1 MAKKKFNIGM
11 AALGALAA
19 GIGGKYIYDKF
30 GNKSPVAKKA
40 AAAKADAS
48 SKPASEGDTLSA
60 SRNTSPSGMAA
71 GMKAERSVPVPE
83 TPAMS
88 PAPAQAQAQV
98 MMPPAMNPG
107 LSGYNN
113 TDDMPKAAA
122 DTTHPQYASQAP
134 TASPELAGDDVIR
147 GMRRGG
153 MVDRKASKAVASNKG
168 LSVRGGGKATKG
180 LGKVRLF

>member
-19 GIGGKYIYDKF
+19 GMGGKYIYDKF

-48 SKPASEGDTLSA
+48 SKPASENDTLSA

-88 PAPAQAQAQV
+88 PAPAQAQV
-98 MMPPAMNPG
+98 VTPPPMNTG
-107 LSGYNN
+107 LTGYD
-113 TDDMPKAAA
+113 TDPTAAA
-122 DTTHPQYASQAP
+122 T
-134 TASPELAGDDVIR
+134 SPNQFMENSATPGY
-147 GMRRGG
+147 RRGG
-153 MVDRKASKAVASNKG
+153 VVARKSAPSKKG

-180 LGKVRLF
+180 LGKVRMF

>member
-19 GIGGKYIYDKF
+19 GMGGKYIYDKF

-48 SKPASEGDTLSA
+48 SKPASEDDTLSA

-71 GMKAERSVPVPE
+71 GMKAERSVPVPD

-88 PAPAQAQAQV
+88 PAPTQAQSLNSPSGMGA
-98 MMPPAMNPG
+98 AMAAERSVPTDYSPTDVAASNNSP
-107 LSGYNN
+107 SGR
-113 TDDMPKAAA
+113 AAGIA
-122 DTTHPQYASQAP
+122 AEESVYYKN
-134 TASPELAGDDVIR
+134 
-147 GMRRGG
+147 GG
-153 MVDRKASKAVASNKG
+153 MVARKASKSAPSNKG

-180 LGKVRLF
+180 LGKVRMF

>member
-11 AALGALAA
+11 AALGALA
-19 GIGGKYIYDKF
+19 GGFGGKYIYDKF

-40 AAAKADAS
+40 AEAKADAS
-48 SKPASEGDTLSA
+48 SKPASEDNTLSA

-88 PAPAQAQAQV
+88 PAPTQAQAV
-98 MMPPAMNPG
+98 TPPPMNTG
-107 LSGYNN
+107 LTGYD
-113 TDDMPKAAA
+113 TDPTAAA
-122 DTTHPQYASQAP
+122 T
-134 TASPELAGDDVIR
+134 SPNQFMENSATPGY
-147 GMRRGG
+147 RRGG
-153 MVDRKASKAVASNKG
+153 VVARKSASSKKG

-180 LGKVRLF
+180 LGKVRMF

>member
-19 GIGGKYIYDKF
+19 GMGGKYIYDKF

-48 SKPASEGDTLSA
+48 SKPASESDTLSA

-88 PAPAQAQAQV
+88 PAPTQAQV
-98 MMPPAMNPG
+98 VTPPPMNTG
-107 LSGYNN
+107 LTGY
-113 TDDMPKAAA
+113 DDTEPTAAA
-122 DTTHPQYASQAP
+122 T
-134 TASPELAGDDVIR
+134 SPNQFMENSATPGY
-147 GMRRGG
+147 RRGG
-153 MVDRKASKAVASNKG
+153 VVARKSAPSKKG

-180 LGKVRLF
+180 LGKVRMF